1 MKKVLPILLVVLV
14 LVVLG
19 ILGWFYIS
27 EQQKANTMSDLQTTP
42 ATRGNLVA
50 TVGATGMVRTDQTVF
65 LTWQTSGTI
74 EVIHVKV
81 GDRVEPGQV
90 IATLERTSLPQNA
103 ILAEADL
110 IDAQNALDDLLNS
123 TTVTTQALQRVYQAR
138 QAIIEAERALDVYD
152 KKEYKDKLETAR
164 KDVIDREDKLTDA
177 EEAFEPYV
185 DWDEDNDTRK
195 RYEQELEDAQN
206 AYDEAVRVVDLLELE
221 KQAAQAAL
229 DNAQA
234 VLADAER
241 AYDRVKDG
249 PNPDEVSILEAR
261 IDAAQAA
268 LDSTQIRASTA
279 GTVTELSVQAG
290 DKVSPGSLAVRID
303 NLDRLLVDVN
313 VSEVDINRIKVGE
326 EVNLTF
332 DAIMEQEYHGLVSEV
347 AQVGSINQGVVEF
360 LVTVELTDADENVK
374 PGMTAAINIIVEQL
388 DNVLLVPNRA
398 VRVVNGQRVVY
409 ILQNNELVTVRI
421 TLGASSDTES
431 EVLDG
436 SLKSGDLIVLN
447 PPQFFEPGGGFFG
460 R

>member
-261 IDAAQAA
+261 IAAAQAA

>member
-65 LTWQTSGTI
+65 LTWQTSGTV

-110 IDAQNALDDLLNS
+110 INAQNALDDLLSSN
-123 TTVTTQALQRVYQAR
+123 TVTTQALQSVYQAR
-138 QAIIEAERALDVYD
+138 QAIIEAERTLDVYD

-229 DNAQA
+229 DNARA

-261 IDAAQAA
+261 IAAAQAA
-268 LDSTQIRASTA
+268 LDSTQIKASTA

>member
-65 LTWQTSGTI
+65 LTWQTSGTV

-110 IDAQNALDDLLNS
+110 INAQNALDDLLSSN
-123 TTVTTQALQRVYQAR
+123 TVTTQALQSVYQAR
-138 QAIIEAERALDVYD
+138 QAIIEAERTLDVYD

-177 EEAFEPYV
+177 EEAFEPYA

-261 IDAAQAA
+261 IAAAQAA
-268 LDSTQIRASTA
+268 LDSTQIKASTA

>member
-65 LTWQTSGTI
+65 LTWQTSGTV

-110 IDAQNALDDLLNS
+110 INAQNALDDLLSSN
-123 TTVTTQALQRVYQAR
+123 TVTTQALQSVYQAR

-177 EEAFEPYV
+177 EEAFEPYA

-261 IDAAQAA
+261 IAAAQAA
-268 LDSTQIRASTA
+268 LDSTQIKASTA